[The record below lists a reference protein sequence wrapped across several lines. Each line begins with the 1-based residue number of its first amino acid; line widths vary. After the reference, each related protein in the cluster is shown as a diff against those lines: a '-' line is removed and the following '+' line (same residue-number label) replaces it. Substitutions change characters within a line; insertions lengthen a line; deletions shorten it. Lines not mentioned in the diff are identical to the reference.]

1 MPRNRVETKHLV
13 VILSGLLTVVVIVGL
28 TSILVLRAHSSASPD
43 GASSRSPITRQEIES
58 GIDPGSSLHGAPA
71 PDFTLTDQ
79 FGRQVSLRQLRGK
92 VVILAFTD
100 SQCTTICPLTSQSL
114 LEALR
119 LLPTS
124 AAQHVQL
131 LGIDANPD
139 ALSMA
144 DVRTYSIGHGL
155 ENKWRFLT
163 GSAEQVKQVWKAYGV
178 DVQIVKGAIDH
189 TPAVFVLDAQGR
201 EQQVFLTSGQYGVVA
216 GEAFALADTVA
227 PLLPGHVQPPTQ
239 FPVER
244 QLSTT
249 TPITLPTMTPNG
261 QSGTVTLGPG
271 QAQLL
276 FFLASWA
283 PDIQAEL
290 EALNTVAQTPGN
302 PRVIAGDIGS
312 TEPSPTAA
320 QTLLSSLPTPLV
332 YPVAY
337 DALGDIADTYLVQ
350 DVPWFALISASGA
363 LVGSHDGWEA
373 TTLIQ
378 QGIQQTLQQQT
389 AP

>member
-1 MPRNRVETKHLV
+1 MTWRSGDDKRLLALISGALAALVLVGLV
-13 VILSGLLTVVVIVGL
+13 V
-28 TSILVLRAHSSASPD
+28 VLIERAHSPASPN
-43 GASSRSPITRQEIES
+43 GASSLSPITRQEIES
-58 GIDPGSSLHGAPA
+58 GIDPGTPLYDKPA

-79 FGRQVSLRQLRGK
+79 FGRQVSLRQFHGK
-92 VVILAFTD
+92 AVIMAFTD

-114 LEALR
+114 LAALQ
-119 LLPTS
+119 LMPPS

-131 LGIDANPD
+131 LGIDANPG
-139 ALSMA
+139 ALSID

-163 GSAEQVKQVWKAYGV
+163 GSAAQVSQVWKAYGV
-178 DVQIVKGAIDH
+178 YVQIVKGAIDH

-201 EQQVFLTSGQYGVVA
+201 EQKLFLTSGQYGVVA

-239 FPVER
+239 FPVEQ
-244 QLSTT
+244 QLSPTK
-249 TPITLPTMTPNG
+249 PIMLPAITPNG
-261 QSGTVTLGPG
+261 ESGTVTLGPG
-271 QAQLL
+271 QPQVV
-276 FFLASWA
+276 FFFASWA

-290 EALNTVAQTPGN
+290 EALNTVAQAPGN
-302 PRVIAGDIGS
+302 PRVIAIDIGS
-312 TEPSPTAA
+312 TEPSQAVA

-337 DALGDIADTYLVQ
+337 DALGDVADAYLTQ
-350 DVPWFALISASGA
+350 DVPWFSLTSASGTI
-363 LVGSHDGWEA
+363 VGSHDGWES

-378 QGIQQTLQQQT
+378 QGIQQALQKQA